1 MKSPNYTFWIIMS
14 IIVLIMIYMVYHIRN
29 NKVDPYWDYYEATEQ
44 LLDKAYD
51 MNPTF
56 MDSLMKTHEY
66 YEYEQCRELLQ

>member
-1 MKSPNYTFWIIMS
+1 MKELNYTFWIVIS
-14 IIVLIMIYMVYHIRN
+14 IIVLIIIYISYHTTN
-29 NKVDPYWDYYEATEQ
+29 GSVDTHWDYYEATEQ

-56 MDSLMKTHEY
+56 MDSLMQTHEY